1 MAVSVAEGLLRDR
14 PEIRAVLLVWAL
26 TRPLGRLIDPEQAAE
41 QSRAL
46 YDEWLLGAVAERT
59 FSALGLDDGLAMVG
73 AALVRVLLAHEQALA
88 ETDGQGPR
96 RVLERLLRD
105 GDVRDFLGVNRYRD
119 VLWFSQERFDALV
132 AGLLAAAVTLLTTPP
147 PVAEA
152 PSADAAPAA
161 SAAPSAPK
169 SQTDGAAELGK
180 VLAVARAFRDA
191 EGASNFQLE
200 RLLNLLPISPVR

>member
-1 MAVSVAEGLLRDR
+1 
-14 PEIRAVLLVWAL
+14 
-26 TRPLGRLIDPEQAAE
+26 
-41 QSRAL
+41 
-46 YDEWLLGAVAERT
+46 
-59 FSALGLDDGLAMVG
+59 MVG

-132 AGLLAAAVTLLTTPP
+132 AGLLATAVTLLSTVPP
-147 PVAEA
+147 AAEA
-152 PSADAAPAA
+152 PAADAAPPAT
-161 SAAPSAPK
+161 AAPSAPK
-169 SQTDGAAELGK
+169 PEADGSAELGK
-180 VLAVARAFRDA
+180 ALAVARAIRDA